1 MSFRMKPLPIVFIST
16 RVKLSL
22 CSLLEAANLTTC
34 RLRLAALQVP
44 RQQRQELHLAS
55 CPGGADHVART
66 QLGNLYPGAGG
77 IWNRPGRYLLTKILI
92 KTLRDRKK
100 KRRSDVGTFQPT
112 SFEVEWD
119 LFTLSFP
126 SLLESIHQRSD
137 RRGGRWVAAN
147 SLTQTLKGLGLLKKT
162 PLKLNPSVGSVSSSF
177 MRKCDS
183 ENLLAESAVVALHWT
198 QAVVYLFFSCFSF
211 KEICLLTPCGRNQ

>member
-1 MSFRMKPLPIVFIST
+1 MPWWSRSCCENPAWQPLPRSWRNLKPSREVF
-16 RVKLSL
+16 
-22 CSLLEAANLTTC
+22 ANQDFNQNS
-34 RLRLAALQVP
+34 A
-44 RQQRQELHLAS
+44 RQ
-55 CPGGADHVART
+55 
-66 QLGNLYPGAGG
+66 
-77 IWNRPGRYLLTKILI
+77 
-92 KTLRDRKK
+92 KK
-100 KRRSDVGTFQPT
+100 KKRSDVGTFQPT